1 MRMPH
6 IVSVSSL
13 VYDGRMSTP
22 PSNSQQCQATRR
34 DGQPCTAGAGAAGR
48 CIGHRPE
55 AAAARSNGG
64 KGRATAARAAKH
76 GPPALAGIGVD
87 LADAR
92 AAVRKGDLAPSQ
104 GQAIASLARAE
115 IAIWEAGEA
124 AARLAVL
131 ERLLAPGDSE

>member
-1 MRMPH
+1 MVNRARPGPGP
-6 IVSVSSL
+6 L
-13 VYDGRMSTP
+13 DGASGIGPKP
-22 PSNSQQCQATRR
+22 PPLGAT
-34 DGQPCTAGAGAAGR
+34 G
-48 CIGHRPE
+48 
-55 AAAARSNGG
+55 
-64 KGRATAARAAKH
+64 ARAAQQ
-76 GPPALAGIGVD
+76 PPAPPSTARPRLAGIGVD

>member
-1 MRMPH
+1 M
-6 IVSVSSL
+6 
-13 VYDGRMSTP
+13 P

-34 DGQPCTAGAGAAGR
+34 DGQPCTARAGAAGR

-76 GPPALAGIGVD
+76 APPAFAGIGVD

>member
-1 MRMPH
+1 MVNRARPGPGP
-6 IVSVSSL
+6 L
-13 VYDGRMSTP
+13 DGASGIGPKP
-22 PSNSQQCQATRR
+22 PPLGAT
-34 DGQPCTAGAGAAGR
+34 G
-48 CIGHRPE
+48 
-55 AAAARSNGG
+55 
-64 KGRATAARAAKH
+64 ARAAQQ
-76 GPPALAGIGVD
+76 PPALAGIGVD